1 MSNANSLKAA
11 QKKFAS
17 SKSGDSK
24 STEKI
29 FELSTTIPDAVYFCS
44 IEPPSISYNLPLER
58 ALAQLQRE
66 DPSLRV
72 KYDEAT
78 MQTVLSG
85 MGELHLEIIKSRI
98 LTEYKIDADL
108 GPLQI
113 AYKETIR
120 EHARD
125 TFHLKKDIGGSN
137 QEVAFEMSLVNDK
150 SELFNLDKHPDYQ
163 SALVAIRPMHLA
175 TVRKAT
181 RDAMARGPLVGGE
194 VTNAQVILHSLV
206 VSRGIAESFLAS
218 ATIQC
223 IRKVL
228 KLIQLRIIQLF
239 RIIGTNFFHNDLQ
252 LLTKAGC
259 RLLEPFMA
267 IQIITPADR
276 SRGVLGDLA
285 RRRAEILDITTR
297 EENKV
302 NKTSTA
308 FGGENQFSEISNFPI
323 VPSGDQ
329 CKCTVGRTHW
339 VFE

>member
-1 MSNANSLKAA
+1 MMHDKEYGPLSLVRVLNGTLKKGDKVTNTKSASESIQRIFEPLADEYREIHSVSVGNVGVCAGLKVWNLILLSIQITLISNASISSQNTSTGDLLVSNANSLKAA
-11 QKKFAS
+11 QKNFANSKF
-17 SKSGDSK
+17 GDSK

-72 KYDEAT
+72 HYDEAT

-150 SELFNLDKHPDYQ
+150 SELFNLDTHPDYR
-163 SALVAIRPMHLA
+163 SALLAVWPKHLA
-175 TVRKAT
+175 TVKKAT

-194 VTNAQVILHSLV
+194 VTNVQVILHSLV
-206 VSRGIAESFLAS
+206 LSRGIADSFLAS

-228 KLIQLRIIQLF
+228 NLIHSRII
-239 RIIGTNFFHNDLQ
+239 
-252 LLTKAGC
+252 
-259 RLLEPFMA
+259 
-267 IQIITPADR
+267 
-276 SRGVLGDLA
+276 
-285 RRRAEILDITTR
+285 
-297 EENKV
+297 
-302 NKTSTA
+302 
-308 FGGENQFSEISNFPI
+308 
-323 VPSGDQ
+323 
-329 CKCTVGRTHW
+329 
-339 VFE
+339 